1 MPNPLV
7 PTISGNQLSVSS
19 LLGNPTRL
27 NGMIA
32 RLAAEQL
39 VCDAFFRPASSAVV
53 GGQLLFDVLVN
64 GGNFA
69 ARDVELRTPGA
80 EYIITTGDV
89 TRDQAVPKDWGAKVQ
104 ILDEERTRLD
114 PTVLAN
120 RLVQLANSISRK
132 IDQLAIAAVDAALA
146 KYSIASVP
154 GHDWSTLVTVGP
166 STGITP
172 NADRPTADIS
182 NASLLARVD
191 DLGIA
196 EPDTIVMHPGQL
208 QSLRQGYGS
217 ELPDVLA
224 GVGIQN
230 VRTSLQVAEGTAYV
244 VTAGAAGVMGFE
256 ATPYGQ
262 TAGQLGLA
270 TELIPDRE
278 HRAVWI
284 QSNAVTVFATVVPG
298 SVRRLTGLSGA

>member
-1 MPNPLV
+1 MANPLV

-32 RLAAEQL
+32 KLAAEQL
-39 VCDAFFRPASSAVV
+39 VCDAFFRPASSAVT
-53 GGQLLFDVLVN
+53 GGQLLYDVLVN

-69 ARDVELRTPGA
+69 ARDVELRAPGA
-80 EYIITTGDV
+80 EYIITSGEAL
-89 TRDQAVPKDWGAKVQ
+89 RDQAVPKDWGAKVQ

-120 RLVQLANSISRK
+120 RLVQLANSITRK
-132 IDQLAIAAVDAALA
+132 IDQLAIAAVDAALS
-146 KYSIASVP
+146 KYSITGVP
-154 GHDWSTLVTVGP
+154 GHDWSLLTTVGP
-166 STGITP
+166 LDDITP
-172 NADRPTADIS
+172 NAERPTADIS

-217 ELPDVLA
+217 ELPNVLA

-230 VRTSLQVAEGTAYV
+230 VRTSLQVTEGTAYV

-262 TAGQLGLA
+262 TAGQNGLA
-270 TELIPDRE
+270 TEIIPDRE
-278 HRAVWI
+278 RRSIWI
-284 QSNAVTVFATVVPG
+284 QSYAVPVFATVVPG
-298 SVRRLTGLSGA
+298 SIRKITGLSGA